1 MRSRLPCLAVDSQR
15 SGRLIDVA
23 GGPDGHAVERQNAVL
38 GTSESRAFERW
49 RFHATS
55 NSLAWV
61 EERAIE
67 TRMKD
72 PDGGRMIRVG
82 DQKAV
87 IATFTHET
95 SRKHVL
101 VAWTQTREASR
112 AVADSLPILEKAD
125 EVTVVTVHAP
135 KMGGFATSEF
145 LTYLSRHGV
154 RAQGHHEVAPDAH
167 VGDALVEAADMC
179 GADLVVMG
187 ACGHSRLREVAFG
200 GATHHVL
207 DHTTVPVLMAH

>member
-1 MRSRLPCLAVDSQR
+1 M
-15 SGRLIDVA
+15 
-23 GGPDGHAVERQNAVL
+23 
-38 GTSESRAFERW
+38 
-49 RFHATS
+49 
-55 NSLAWV
+55 
-61 EERAIE
+61 
-67 TRMKD
+67 D
-72 PDGGRMIRVG
+72 PDEGGIEGRRR
-82 DQKAV
+82 
-87 IATFTHET
+87 F
-95 SRKHVL
+95 
-101 VAWTQTREASR
+101 
-112 AVADSLPILEKAD
+112 LPILEKAD

-207 DHTTVPVLMAH
+207 GHTTVPVLMAH